1 MFISILE
8 NYMTSTSMYKN
19 ESYITVSYGV
29 RKKIPRNP
37 PPSLPMRGRVRVR
50 LGIGL
55 GLESG
60 ELFFKLFFV
69 EPYLIFR
76 WMTHQF

>member
-37 PPSLPMRGRVRVR
+37 PPLPAHEG
-50 LGIGL
+50 
-55 GLESG
+55 
-60 ELFFKLFFV
+60 
-69 EPYLIFR
+69 
-76 WMTHQF
+76 